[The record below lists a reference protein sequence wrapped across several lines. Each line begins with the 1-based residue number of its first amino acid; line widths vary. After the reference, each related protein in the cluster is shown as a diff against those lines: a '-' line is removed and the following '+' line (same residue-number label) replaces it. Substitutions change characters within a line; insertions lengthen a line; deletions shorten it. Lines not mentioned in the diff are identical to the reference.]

1 MQKLDINISS
11 SFVKKNLKLV
21 NDKGAGEAKLF
32 VGSMQKENELDSFF
46 NNFSTSNKY
55 YFEKTNLLDY
65 LKFMK
70 IEYLAQKCNEYKDI
84 DADYYD
90 KKLKEVLSEGER
102 IDFLIEPFK
111 DSHRIYIRGYGNT
124 KEIFEKYTRELALP
138 KISKILVEKEGDQ
151 FKFLL
156 TLDFD
161 EILKREV
168 LQTTND
174 KVQNAVEFL
183 QKLIQLNDKHFEID
197 ELKTSL
203 DTAAKSFKDKFSLDN
218 LQQLNDD
225 ELERKIFGG
234 KDNDSLLYN
243 LVSNPEY
250 RIFGGIGTVN
260 PYTHKNI
267 DSKDL
272 LQHLSDIDEFIKNIS
287 SEKLESFISL
297 IEFINS
303 KSEVY
308 MERLWFKKLLHIYY
322 PDFFPAQIKYEEQ
335 KKVLLDLAIIPDS
348 LEQSYFYL
356 STIARYLNIPTEYF
370 YYINT
375 LSNEFEEVDNE
386 TQIDESIRISSG
398 ENVLFYGVPGSGKS
412 HTLET
417 EFGKENMVRV
427 VFHPDYMN
435 TDFIGQIL
443 PSIKEDDTI
452 SYEFKPG
459 PFTKVM
465 EQAYKNP
472 SNMYYLVIE
481 EINRGN
487 APAIFG
493 EIFQLLDRTEDG
505 ESKYAVVNYDVAKV
519 IYGTEDRPIRIPSN
533 LTLLATM
540 NTSDQ
545 NVFTL
550 DTAFQRR
557 WNMRMIVNDINSA
570 EHRDESIADSTVTWG
585 KFNTIINELILSSNT
600 NMLSSEDKRLGAYFI
615 SPTDLRR
622 KDEVERSFS
631 EKVIKYLWDDAFKFS
646 RDKLFD
652 TSTLKSLEDVILMFI
667 TQTGDAR
674 FNIFKEDIKKS
685 LVFKPSVVTNE
696 DSKEIEASVTQTE
709 GVENE

>member
-1 MQKLDINISS
+1 MVKVTKLAEYKPVD
-11 SFVKKNLKLV
+11 LKLGI
-21 NDKGAGEAKLF
+21 KS
-32 VGSMQKENELDSFF
+32 SMPNVRSAIALVLLLGLTAENSYSVSYSIENEDTIVIQDSV
-46 NNFSTSNKY
+46 
-55 YFEKTNLLDY
+55 FESLLS
-65 LKFMK
+65 
-70 IEYLAQKCNEYKDI
+70 
-84 DADYYD
+84 
-90 KKLKEVLSEGER
+90 VLSEILKDEG
-102 IDFLIEPFK
+102 IGLDDFRNNLNGNQLFISQIEALIV
-111 DSHRIYIRGYGNT
+111 T
-124 KEIFEKYTRELALP
+124 FELCYELARFSFNNKQLAFSSERTGG
-138 KISKILVEKEGDQ
+138 KRYAKSIEFTSNIDYVELIASGNERKFFLVLLNWLG
-151 FKFLL
+151 FKTLVDSETENKLVKLL
-156 TLDFD
+156 TLISEKAIYKIKDGDTDVIFNNLSIYKPLQEHPSIHLASD
-161 EILKREV
+161 EEPKGSFRILTSILRGELNSYIKYHRSMVESKV
-168 LQTTND
+168 EKD
-174 KVQNAVEFL
+174 KLVGYINRVEKYLELENKKLSLESQNKTQVTAVE
-183 QKLIQLNDKHFEID
+183 E
-197 ELKTSL
+197 
-203 DTAAKSFKDKFSLDN
+203 
-218 LQQLNDD
+218 
-225 ELERKIFGG
+225 
-234 KDNDSLLYN
+234 
-243 LVSNPEY
+243 
-250 RIFGGIGTVN
+250 
-260 PYTHKNI
+260 
-267 DSKDL
+267 
-272 LQHLSDIDEFIKNIS
+272 
-287 SEKLESFISL
+287 
-297 IEFINS
+297 
-303 KSEVY
+303 
-308 MERLWFKKLLHIYY
+308 
-322 PDFFPAQIKYEEQ
+322 
-335 KKVLLDLAIIPDS
+335 S
-348 LEQSYFYL
+348 LE
-356 STIARYLNIPTEYF
+356 N
-370 YYINT
+370 
-375 LSNEFEEVDNE
+375 
-386 TQIDESIRISSG
+386 DERVTGG

-585 KFNTIINELILSSNT
+585 KFNTVINELILSSNT